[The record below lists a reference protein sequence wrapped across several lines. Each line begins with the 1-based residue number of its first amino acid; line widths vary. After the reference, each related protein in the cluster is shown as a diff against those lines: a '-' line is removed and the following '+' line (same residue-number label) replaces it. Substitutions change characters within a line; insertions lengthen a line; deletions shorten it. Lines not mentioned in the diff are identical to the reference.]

1 MESPKPLANNI
12 KQYRIKL
19 GITQQV
25 LAEYLDITREEVSYY
40 ESGKRP
46 VPLGVVSKLA
56 NLFGLDEYVLYEENG
71 AMTDV
76 NLAFALRAERLEKQD
91 LQAMAEFK
99 KLALNYL
106 KMKKAIAAE

>member
-1 MESPKPLANNI
+1 MKDLKTLAENI

-25 LAEYLDITREEVSYY
+25 LAEYLEITREEVSYY

-46 VPLGVVSKLA
+46 VPLSIVTKLA
-56 NLFGLDEYVLYEENG
+56 NLFGLDEYALYEENG
-71 AMTDV
+71 AMTDI

-91 LQAMAEFK
+91 MKAMAEFK

-106 KMKKAIAAE
+106 KMKKAIA

>member
-1 MESPKPLANNI
+1 MKDLKPLAKNI

-19 GITQQV
+19 GITQQM

-46 VPLGVVSKLA
+46 VPLSIVSKLA

-76 NLAFALRAERLEKQD
+76 NLAFALRAAHLEKQD
-91 LQAMAEFK
+91 MKAMAEFK

>member
-1 MESPKPLANNI
+1 MEDPKPLANNI

-56 NLFGLDEYVLYEENG
+56 NLFGLDEYVLYEENV
-71 AMTDV
+71 AMTDINV
-76 NLAFALRAERLEKQD
+76 AFALRAAHLEKQD